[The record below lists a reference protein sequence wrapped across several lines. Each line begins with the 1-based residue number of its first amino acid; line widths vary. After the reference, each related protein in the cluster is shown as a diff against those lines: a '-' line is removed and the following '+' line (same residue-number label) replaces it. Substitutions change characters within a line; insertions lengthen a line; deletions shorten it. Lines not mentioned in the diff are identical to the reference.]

1 MDSII
6 NKDAISNT
14 ITNHGLS
21 GNLPLPPPI
30 YHEKQFKSS
39 FESTNV
45 EVNIKSDEDIFQ
57 LSNKD
62 KTIPFKFTTYKV
74 VDIDKTAEISNKVI
88 NNELTEAEAK
98 KEIQDSQQTIFLA
111 NNWVDNKQH
120 LTIKEIDKKGAAVWL
135 YTDGEYAFRRSVNS
149 KVNRKMLKSKLKMVL
164 NKLLNQIV
172 IIDDESDKI
181 GAIKTFDLKMVS
193 EDTFNPHIMEEFYE
207 KDGEVF
213 RNTFRPTKYMFLD
226 KGQDYNK
233 PKAILK
239 LLEHL
244 TNYRPDRTNWVINW
258 LAYFYQNLK
267 KSPVAW
273 VAKGPQG
280 GGKGI
285 LFEKILSVIFG
296 SEQSIQVNDKSIKG
310 NFIGSIVEN
319 KLIINLDEI
328 STGMKSNKEVKNQL
342 KAIVSNSCMT
352 TEKKFE
358 NIKETELFA
367 MIFITTNEPQAL
379 EIEFKDRRFTVYTT
393 GGNIANTNFLEYGTF
408 DNFIEAIENELLDFA
423 HMLNNYPVDIKLAT
437 TAQNTPEKDA
447 LVGATTDRF
456 HQFYVALLKKD
467 IDYFED
473 LKIRNSISY
482 QMLENSF
489 FTNRI
494 SKASLKD
501 FFNNLEE
508 ENISAKKLLLKLRT
522 IDAFFFSDEEN
533 SIGTITGDRLYKL
546 DSEYN
551 IYKE

>member
-1 MDSII
+1 MDSI
-6 NKDAISNT
+6 NKEAISNT
-14 ITNHGLS
+14 ITNYGGG
-21 GNLPLPPPI
+21 GNLPPPPPI
-30 YHEKQFKSS
+30 YQENQFKGSL
-39 FESTNV
+39 ESVKAKIDIN
-45 EVNIKSDEDIFQ
+45 NDEDIFEI
-57 LSNKD
+57 NKKD
-62 KTIPFKFTTYKV
+62 KTIPFNFTVCKV
-74 VDIDKTAEISNKVI
+74 DDIDKMNKIYDKVI
-88 NNELTEAEAK
+88 KNELTAIEAE
-98 KEIQDSQQTIFLA
+98 KEIEDSRKIIFLV
-111 NNWVDNKQH
+111 NNWVDNKH
-120 LTIKEIDKKGAAVWL
+120 HPTLRKIDDEGAAFWI

-149 KVNRKMLKSKLKMVL
+149 KVNRKMIKSKLKMVL

-172 IIDDESDKI
+172 VIDDESDKI

-193 EDTFNPHIMEEFYE
+193 EDTFNPHIMQEFYE

-244 TNYRPDRTNWVINW
+244 TNYKPDRTKWVINW

-296 SEQSIQVNDKSIKG
+296 NDQSIQVNDKSIKG

-319 KLIINLDEI
+319 RLIINLDEI

-342 KAIVSNSCMT
+342 KALVSNRFMT

-408 DNFIEAIENELLDFA
+408 DNFIEAIENELFDFA

-437 TAQNTPEKDA
+437 TAQDTPEKEA

-467 IDYFED
+467 LKYFED
-473 LKIRNSISY
+473 LKFRNSITY
-482 QMLENSF
+482 QILESSF
-489 FTNRI
+489 SSNRI

-501 FFNNLEE
+501 FFNNFED
-508 ENISAKKLLLKLRT
+508 ENISSKKLLSKLRT
-522 IDAFFFSDEEN
+522 IDAFFFSDEDN
-533 SIGTITGDRLYKL
+533 SIGTNTGDRLYKL